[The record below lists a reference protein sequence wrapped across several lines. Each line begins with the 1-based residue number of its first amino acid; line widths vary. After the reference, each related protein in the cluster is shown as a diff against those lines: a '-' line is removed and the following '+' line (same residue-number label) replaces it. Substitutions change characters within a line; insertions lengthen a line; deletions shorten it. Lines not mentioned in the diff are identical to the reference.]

1 VKRVDVNALGG
12 ADLVT
17 VNDLSGTDVI
27 ALNVDL
33 AGTLSGAARP
43 VRVNDLPPVSAIA
56 AGELRTCALTRNG
69 GVKCWGLNFDGEL
82 GDGTTRNRKRPISAV
97 DLSAGVSAIATG
109 GYEADTGVISDYTCA
124 LTTQGEVKCWGA
136 SFELGNGAR
145 ESGYGK
151 AQPTPVPVIG
161 FGPKRR

>member
-1 VKRVDVNALGG
+1 MLFNGAGIAEQMSLLANGSRLRFFRIQGTVTMDTAGVKRVDVNALGG

-27 ALNVDL
+27 AVNVDL

-69 GVKCWGLNFDGEL
+69 GVKCWG
-82 GDGTTRNRKRPISAV
+82 
-97 DLSAGVSAIATG
+97 
-109 GYEADTGVISDYTCA
+109 
-124 LTTQGEVKCWGA
+124 
-136 SFELGNGAR
+136 
-145 ESGYGK
+145 
-151 AQPTPVPVIG
+151 
-161 FGPKRR
+161 